1 MRFRAPAHYDTAR
14 MAAGR
19 RSTSRY
25 LTRPLFF
32 FDAEVRA
39 KGVNPTDIAAQLKI
53 GHASVY
59 RITNADPEHAIKMCA
74 TLRLVGHPRE
84 GWQQGQW
91 QRGKLGEVSLL
102 NARRAILGKVFRLPQ
117 HFLV

>member
-1 MRFRAPAHYDTAR
+1 MRFRAPAYYDTAR

-39 KGVNPTDIAAQLKI
+39 KLSEGINPTDIATQTGI
-53 GHASVY
+53 SRMSVY
-59 RITNADPEHAIKMCA
+59 RIKNAKAEHAGRMKERVA
-74 TLRLVGHPRE
+74 KWNGRN
-84 GWQQGQW
+84 
-91 QRGKLGEVSLL
+91 GKAAS
-102 NARRAILGKVFRLPQ
+102 
-117 HFLV
+117 